1 MKQNHVSAAV
11 GGKVNLFQKCNLL
24 TLPLRGKPEKT
35 PYLDNFHAVLPFE
48 QGERFPFGAP

>member
-24 TLPLRGKPEKT
+24 TLPLRGKSEKT
-35 PYLDNFHAVLPFE
+35 PYLDNFHAVLLFE